1 VSLQDLY
8 QDALDHIAKVAG
20 MARIQTD
27 RLAFIEARAKTA
39 LSGERWNPRYVK
51 YPKQSTKKHLV
62 KQLLLVTDN
71 RPEERQMV
79 IGWLQAGVIP
89 EPTLEEAEG

>member
-1 VSLQDLY
+1 
-8 QDALDHIAKVAG
+8 
-20 MARIQTD
+20 
-27 RLAFIEARAKTA
+27 
-39 LSGERWNPRYVK
+39 VK

>member
-1 VSLQDLY
+1 MSLQDLY

-51 YPKQSTKKHLV
+51 YPKQATKKHLV
-62 KQLLLVTDN
+62 KQLLLVTE
-71 RPEERQMV
+71 RPEDRALV
-79 IGWLQAGVIP
+79 IDWLRAGSIT
-89 EPTLEEAEG
+89 EPTYDEAES